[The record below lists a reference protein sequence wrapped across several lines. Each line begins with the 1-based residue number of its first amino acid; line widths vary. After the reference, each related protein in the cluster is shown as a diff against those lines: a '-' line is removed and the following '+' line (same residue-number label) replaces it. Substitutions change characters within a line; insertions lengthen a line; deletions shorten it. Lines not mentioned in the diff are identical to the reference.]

1 MRPTRHAF
9 LSGVPAART
18 APAAPAPRAIAGVPA
33 RRGRFG
39 RLLAAA
45 ALTAG
50 ALTLT
55 ACGTDDGSVE
65 HAGHGAPAAGDEK
78 PIEDHNQAD
87 IVFAR
92 EMIPHHRQALEM
104 SELAPDRAASP
115 EVRTLAEEIEAAQGP
130 EIETL
135 TDWLDEWGVEDAD
148 GHGDH
153 DGHGAHG
160 MHDMPGMLTEEQM
173 NHLAALDGE
182 EFDTAFL
189 ELMIEHH
196 EGALVMARQVL
207 ADGSHEPTADL
218 AREII
223 DGQEAE
229 IERMRELL
237 GEPVER

>member
-1 MRPTRHAF
+1 MRATRRVRFFA
-9 LSGVPAART
+9 VPA
-18 APAAPAPRAIAGVPA
+18 VPA
-33 RRGRFG
+33 RRGRSG

-55 ACGTDDGSVE
+55 ACGTADGSAD
-65 HAGHGAPAAGDEK
+65 HPRHGASAVEDEGDRD
-78 PIEDHNQAD
+78 DHNEAD
-87 IVFAR
+87 IAFAR

-115 EVRTLAEEIEAAQGP
+115 EVRALAEEIEAAQGP

-135 TDWLDEWGVEDAD
+135 TGWLREWDAEGTG
-148 GHGDH
+148 GHGDGGHETH
-153 DGHGAHG
+153 DMHG
-160 MHDMPGMLTEEQM
+160 MPGMLTEEQM
-173 NHLAALDGE
+173 DRLAALDGE
-182 EFDTAFL
+182 AFDTAFL

-196 EGALVMARQVL
+196 EGALEMAREVL
-207 ADGSHEPTADL
+207 EEGSHEPTADL

-237 GEPVER
+237 GEPVGR